1 MNKED
6 IVKKS
11 DALAASDDHTTKPP
25 VATEEQPNFVEPGT
39 PTTPE
44 LTEKPESN
52 QPIIGQNDG
61 FDEVLWPAFC

>member
-11 DALAASDDHTTKPP
+11 DALTASDDHTTKPP
-25 VATEEQPNFVEPGT
+25 VATEEQPNFVEPCT

-44 LTEKPESN
+44 LTEKIESSP
-52 QPIIGQNDG
+52 QIIGQNDG
-61 FDEVLWPAFC
+61 LDAELWPAFC